1 MADLT
6 QSSSTVST
14 AAPSYYTDYLSNL
27 ASKGTAA
34 GAGVS
39 PAAWDPNALQNQ
51 AFTGVASNVGNYQPG
66 LTTAGQTFGQAGST
80 DVTGAAN
87 PFLAAGTTTS
97 GLTQA
102 NPYLTSGTSSA
113 APLVADYMNPYT
125 SNVVDQIR
133 LANQQN
139 IQQNLS
145 PGITAGA
152 VGGGQFG
159 SQRGANALALGISNA
174 NIGALGK
181 QAEALQAGYTQ
192 ALTAAQ
198 KQRENQL
205 QAGQT
210 AGTLQNQFN
219 TNQVTAGQVAGNMA
233 AQQGQLLRDVGTGQA
248 ALANQQQTQGLA
260 DVNALAT
267 LGGQQQTIAQNKALL
282 PLDVLSKQAALMSG
296 AQLPMTTTSTMTGSP
311 LSAIAGLGAL
321 GVGLNTAPTAG
332 GITPWQRILSGLGM
346 GGGGSSI
353 QTANNAF
360 QSADGT
366 WYPTQAAAGAADTA
380 YLAGYGGSSTGF
392 QAADGNSYA
401 TQAEADAATDAYLG
415 VGGGA
420 GGGAAGGG
428 NDYGMGGGFEAADG
442 NSYATQAEADAATD
456 AYLNP

>member
-6 QSSSTVST
+6 QSSSTVAT

-39 PAAWDPNALQNQ
+39 PAAWDPTALQSK
-51 AFTGVASNVGNYQPG
+51 AFTDVNTNVGNYLPG
-66 LTTAGQTFGQAGST
+66 LATAGQTFGQAGST

-102 NPYLTSGTSSA
+102 NPYLTSGTSSSA
-113 APLVADYMNPYT
+113 DLVGGYMNPYT

-205 QAGQT
+205 QAGST

-282 PLDVLSKQAALMSG
+282 PLDVLSKQAAVMSG

-321 GVGLNTAPTAG
+321 GVGLNTRVAG
-332 GITPWQRILSGLGM
+332 AATTPWQNILSGLGIG
-346 GGGGSSI
+346 GGGGSST
-353 QTANNAF
+353 QTTTNQF
-360 QSADGT
+360 QAADGNF
-366 WYPTQAAAGAADTA
+366 YPTQAAADTA
-380 YLAGYGGSSTGF
+380 TTSYLSGGSTGGGGGF
-392 QAADGNSYA
+392 EAADGNSYA
-401 TQAEADAATDAYLG
+401 TQAEADAATDAYLNSDANSGNSG
-415 VGGGA
+415 VNFGG
-420 GGGAAGGG
+420 
-428 NDYGMGGGFEAADG
+428 GGGFEAADG